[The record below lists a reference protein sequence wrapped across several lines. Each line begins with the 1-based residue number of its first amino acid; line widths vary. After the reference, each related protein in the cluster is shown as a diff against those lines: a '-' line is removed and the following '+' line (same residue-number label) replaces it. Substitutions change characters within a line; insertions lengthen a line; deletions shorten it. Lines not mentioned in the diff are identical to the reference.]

1 MCAATDDP
9 GPRDRRVRRDVI
21 ALLVF
26 RSLLYRPWRSLLLF
40 MGYGMGVAVMIV
52 LLSIGEALLTQA
64 RDEKLVGGGNI
75 TVLPEGLD
83 VEVMKTG
90 GVGGLFFSIDHS
102 RFVYRQILASPRLA
116 PFVRAVAPQVDG
128 KLLYIR
134 TRRGRSI
141 PVRAIGEIPNATR
154 AVGAAPTLLA
164 GTWIND
170 SGDRQYVLPTDF
182 ELRNEIDHFHL
193 PPATAENRETWAEWH
208 YFNVVSP
215 DRRSWVFISYIV
227 AGDPRGSRWGG
238 RLAITVHDASGGVR
252 RYASAV
258 PATLVRFST
267 EDADLRLGSATV
279 TVLSDGRYE
288 LKGVAAREDGRGP
301 PLTLHLL
308 VQPAPRAY
316 FPGASLGGSDLVS
329 GYVVPALRADASGS
343 VCEGTMCTQYNRAQ
357 SYHDH
362 NWGIWRGV
370 TWDWGASRAGSYTML
385 YGRVIPPDSI
395 ASAPPLFV
403 YLVDSLGFRA
413 VFRPRDIRY
422 TDAQTITVNGRAVRV
437 PVIAEFADARGDD
450 TLRVRLDVQ
459 SALGTDTRSA
469 RAERGRETS
478 TLLDGHP
485 YFIQMKGAAT
495 ITGWVGGRLV
505 SGTGTGFFE
514 TYR

>member
-1 MCAATDDP
+1 MIT
-9 GPRDRRVRRDVI
+9 
-21 ALLVF
+21 LLAF

-40 MGYGMGVAVMIV
+40 LGYGMGVAVMIV

-116 PFVRAVAPQVDG
+116 PLVRAVAPQIDG

-141 PVRAIGEIPNATR
+141 PVRAIGEIPDGTR
-154 AVGAAPTLLA
+154 AVGAAPGLVA
-164 GTWIND
+164 GSWIND
-170 SGDRQYVLPTDF
+170 SGDRQYVAPTDF
-182 ELRNEIDHFHL
+182 QLRNEIDHFHL
-193 PPATAENRETWAEWH
+193 PPATAENRDTWAEWH

-215 DRRSWVFISYIV
+215 DKRSWVFISYIV

-238 RLAITVHDASGGVR
+238 RLTITVHDASGAIR
-252 RYASAV
+252 RYATLV
-258 PATLVRFST
+258 PAPLVRFST
-267 EDADLRLGSATV
+267 SNANLELGSASV
-279 TVLSDGRYE
+279 VVLPDGRYE
-288 LKGVAAREDGRGP
+288 LNGAAAREDGSGP
-301 PLTLHLL
+301 ALSLHLF

-329 GYVVPALRADASGS
+329 GYVVPGLRADASGS
-343 VCEGTMCTQYNRAQ
+343 ICEGNTCTQYDRTQ

-370 TWDWGASRAGSYTML
+370 TWDWGASRAGPYTIL
-385 YGRVIPPDSI
+385 YGRVIPPDSV

-413 VFRPRDIRY
+413 VFRPREIRY
-422 TDAQTITVNGRAVRV
+422 TDGQTITVNGKPVRV
-437 PVIAEFADARGDD
+437 PTIAEFADARGDD
-450 TLRVRLDVQ
+450 TLRVRLDIQ
-459 SALGTDTRSA
+459 SALGTDTRSP
-469 RAERGRETS
+469 RVERGKETS
-478 TLLDGHP
+478 TPFDARP
-485 YFIQMKGAAT
+485 YFIQMKGTAT
-495 ITGWVGGRLV
+495 VAGRIGGESIR
-505 SGTGTGFFE
+505 GNGTGFFE